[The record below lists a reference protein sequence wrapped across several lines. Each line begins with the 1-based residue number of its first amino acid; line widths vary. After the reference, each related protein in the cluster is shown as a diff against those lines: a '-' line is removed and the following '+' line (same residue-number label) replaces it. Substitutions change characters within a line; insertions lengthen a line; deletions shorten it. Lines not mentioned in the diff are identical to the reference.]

1 MHEHGQVIKATFLAR
16 THAHQPVHMAV
27 AAQQVNT
34 LGGQDQASRCSHAH
48 FMRSMDI
55 KQVL

>member
-1 MHEHGQVIKATFLAR
+1 MHEHGQVIKATYPAS
-16 THAHQPVHMAV
+16 THAHQPLHMAV
-27 AAQQVNT
+27 AAQHVNT
-34 LGGQDQASRCSHAH
+34 LGGQNKASRCSHAH